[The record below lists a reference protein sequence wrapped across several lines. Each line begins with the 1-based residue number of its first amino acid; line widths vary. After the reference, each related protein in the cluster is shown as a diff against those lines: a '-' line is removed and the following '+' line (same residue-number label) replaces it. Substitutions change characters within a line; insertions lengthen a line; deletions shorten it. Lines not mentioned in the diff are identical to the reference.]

1 MNALLALPV
10 EVRLAGVFV
19 LGLAAGAAVNW
30 AIYSLA
36 WFPRRISPWALPDE
50 KAPPRGWSDRLPVV
64 GWLGLARET
73 ELHGRGFW
81 LRPPL
86 VELALAAGLA
96 ALYYWEIEKQGL
108 VPRGAVIPPL
118 ALQTMLHAQFLA
130 HAILIV
136 LMTAATF
143 IDFDEKTIPDSITIP
158 GVLLALALA
167 VGLPQSHLPARVVL
181 PAGAG
186 FTLGNLTFASPD
198 PFPEW
203 PHTWQ
208 GPLLASLG
216 LCAWCAALI
225 PATAT
230 LRRGWPKGVQFYFAS
245 IARGHAWKLLLALA
259 IAGCGTI
266 WGVWLV
272 GGPRWEALFT
282 SVIGLV
288 FGGALIWAVRII
300 GTMALREE
308 AMGFG
313 DVTLTAMIGAF
324 LGWQSALIV
333 FFLSPAAALFVAVAQ
348 WVFTGRRDIAFGP
361 YLCVAAVYL
370 IVRWKAVWD
379 YAMGIFQ
386 MGPLVLAILAVC
398 LTLMLGL
405 LMLMRIV
412 RQLVSGEA

>member
-19 LGLAAGAAVNW
+19 LGLAAGSAVNW

-36 WFPRRISPWALPDE
+36 WFPRQISPWSGPHE
-50 KAPPRGWSDRLPVV
+50 RAPPRHWTDRLPVI
-64 GWLGLARET
+64 GWLGLARER
-73 ELHGRGFW
+73 ELHGRWFW

-86 VELALAAGLA
+86 VELATAAGLA
-96 ALYYWEIEKQGL
+96 GLYYWEVERQGL
-108 VPRGAVIPPL
+108 VAPAPPLPAL

-130 HAILIV
+130 HAILIT

-167 VGLPQSHLPARVVL
+167 VGLPQSHLPVQVAL

-186 FTLGNLTFASPD
+186 WTLGNLSFASPD
-198 PFPEW
+198 TFPPW
-203 PHTWQ
+203 PHTWR

-216 LCAWCAALI
+216 WCAWCAALV

-230 LRRGWPKGVQFYFAS
+230 LRRGWVKGVQFYAAS
-245 IARGHAWKLLLALA
+245 IARGSAWKPLLALA
-259 IAGCGTI
+259 LGGCGAI
-266 WGVWLV
+266 GGVWLA

-282 SVIGLV
+282 AIVGLV
-288 FGGALIWAVRII
+288 FGGALIWAVRIV

-348 WVFTGRRDIAFGP
+348 WVLTGRRDIAFGP

-370 IVRWKAVWD
+370 IVRWQAVWD
-379 YAMGIFQ
+379 YAAGIFQ

-405 LMLMRIV
+405 LMLLRIV
-412 RQLVSGEA
+412 RLLLEG

>member
-10 EVRLAGVFV
+10 EVCLAGVFV
-19 LGLAAGAAVNW
+19 LGLVAGSAVNW

-36 WFPRRISPWALPDE
+36 WFPRQISPWAGPHE
-50 KAPPRGWSDRLPVV
+50 RAPPRHWTDRLPVI
-64 GWLGLARET
+64 GWLGLARER
-73 ELHGRGFW
+73 ELHGRWFW

-86 VELALAAGLA
+86 VELAMAAGLA
-96 ALYYWEIEKQGL
+96 GLYYWEVEKHGL
-108 VPRGAVIPPL
+108 VAPAPPL
-118 ALQTMLHAQFLA
+118 PAPALLTMLHAQFLA
-130 HAILIV
+130 HAILIW

-158 GVLLALALA
+158 GALLALALA
-167 VGLPQSHLPARVVL
+167 VGLPQSHLPMHVPL

-186 FTLGNLTFASPD
+186 WTLGNLSFASPD
-198 PFPEW
+198 PFPPW
-203 PHTWQ
+203 PHTWR

-216 LCAWCAALI
+216 FCAWCAALV

-230 LRRGWPKGVQFYFAS
+230 LRRGWVKAVQFYAAS
-245 IARGHAWKLLLALA
+245 IARGSAWGPLLALA
-259 IAGCGTI
+259 VGGCGAI

-272 GGPRWEALFT
+272 GGPRWESLYSAI
-282 SVIGLV
+282 VGLV
-288 FGGALIWAVRII
+288 FGGALIWAVRIV

-379 YAMGIFQ
+379 YAAGIFQ

-405 LMLMRIV
+405 LMLMRIM
-412 RQLVSGEA
+412 RQLLQG